1 MPSQSIKTSA
11 ECWILANFL
20 LKFFLAIVSY
30 VEING
35 ITENLLTDFF
45 LNESSICFHW
55 IPLLSRKIPV
65 LSGTNFSVEPE
76 LQLLLLL
83 LLLWS
88 ESVPEIGISNTH
100 LGEGSSR
107 MGGSVFLVMPSF
119 VSISGLSSVSLPG
132 SLYATTWNDNFSEE
146 EPCLCN

>member
-76 LQLLLLL
+76 LQLLLL
-83 LLLWS
+83 WS

-107 MGGSVFLVMPSF
+107 MGGSVFLVMSSF
-119 VSISGLSSVSLPG
+119 VSISGLSSVSLSG